1 MFTALL
7 VGASAGFG
15 AVAFRWLIEAVD
27 ILAYN
32 RLAGLLANIT
42 PYHLFI
48 IPAIGGVIFGPIIY
62 WFAHET
68 KGPGIAEV
76 MQAMV
81 IRGGRIRPRVA
92 VVKALVSSICIGTGG
107 SVGREGPIAQIGSS
121 IGSAV
126 GQVLNLS
133 DERIRSLVACGAAG
147 GVAATFNAPIAGS
160 IFALEVILGSFQAVN
175 FGMVVI
181 SAVVADVIAHTFG
194 GNLRAFVIPEYILVS
209 PWELLL
215 YLALGTM
222 AAVLSVA
229 FSRLLYLSGDL
240 WDAIPLP
247 EYLKPAVGGLLLGG
261 VGILTFKIDG
271 FPRVFGVG
279 YNSISHAIFG
289 KLAIGETIGLFF
301 SKMLATCL
309 TLGAGGSGGVFAPL
323 LFMGAMLGSSFG
335 QLAHQLFPGIT
346 APSGAYATVGM
357 AAFFSAASHAPITA
371 ILILFEMTGDYGIIL
386 PLMLTTV
393 ISYLLSLS
401 ISRESIYTLKLARIG
416 VYWQQGQDID
426 VMQGVTVR
434 EAMTTDVDVVSL
446 NLSLDELAGEFDRTH
461 HHGFPTV
468 NAEGE
473 LAGVVSIG
481 DLERA
486 RTIGS
491 IEGKTVMDI
500 ATTEGLLMA
509 YPHEQM
515 WLALRRL
522 GLHDVSRLPVVE
534 QEGSRR
540 LVGVVRRGDII
551 RAYQHAI
558 LKKAHHI
565 HQREVLHLNKLDDA
579 GFVHIDISAQTPA
592 LGKRVVEINLP
603 PESLIISVRRGRKL
617 NVVHGDTILQE
628 GDRVTV
634 FGDRDTIPQVRQ
646 CLTGEITNKVS

>member
-92 VVKALVSSICIGTGG
+92 VVKALVSAICIGTGG

-121 IGSAV
+121 IGSTV

-222 AAVLSVA
+222 AAVLSTA

-289 KLAIGETIGLFF
+289 KLSIGVTIGLFF
-301 SKMLATCL
+301 SKMFATCL

-335 QLAHQLFPGIT
+335 QLAHQLFSGIT
-346 APSGAYATVGM
+346 AP
-357 AAFFSAASHAPITA
+357 
-371 ILILFEMTGDYGIIL
+371 
-386 PLMLTTV
+386 
-393 ISYLLSLS
+393 
-401 ISRESIYTLKLARIG
+401 
-416 VYWQQGQDID
+416 
-426 VMQGVTVR
+426 
-434 EAMTTDVDVVSL
+434 
-446 NLSLDELAGEFDRTH
+446 
-461 HHGFPTV
+461 
-468 NAEGE
+468 
-473 LAGVVSIG
+473 
-481 DLERA
+481 
-486 RTIGS
+486 
-491 IEGKTVMDI
+491 
-500 ATTEGLLMA
+500 
-509 YPHEQM
+509 
-515 WLALRRL
+515 LALMPP
-522 GLHDVSRLPVVE
+522 SAWLPF
-534 QEGSRR
+534 
-540 LVGVVRRGDII
+540 L
-551 RAYQHAI
+551 A
-558 LKKAHHI
+558 
-565 HQREVLHLNKLDDA
+565 
-579 GFVHIDISAQTPA
+579 
-592 LGKRVVEINLP
+592 P
-603 PESLIISVRRGRKL
+603 P
-617 NVVHGDTILQE
+617 
-628 GDRVTV
+628 
-634 FGDRDTIPQVRQ
+634 PMRQ
-646 CLTGEITNKVS
+646 SPPS